1 MISKNESGSVSRI
14 RPSRGMTRH
23 RQQWGRIGAKLATAV
38 VLAGTLA
45 GSHGASA
52 QVLPGTGNVGSTA
65 PITQFAIAGYIQD
78 FKMTPPRGNPVL
90 AGATMRVNGKNIVIP
105 DNTVVIM
112 PASSN
117 TVYDLFHTAP
127 ANKLASVLA
136 NSESGLALNDI
147 TKPLAPFEAAI
158 VGNIVN
164 GQYIAGLVNIA
175 QEFVQLHQGYISY
188 IDYAS
193 GDLCVDANT
202 LPPAPLVNPARVGP
216 GCLATEMRVK
226 LNDPG
231 GRYGKQRTEGDQ
243 DPRFVVDD
251 ANPSIRAVTGYPMCI
266 PRVAPPAIDA
276 VCPITNRPIET
287 TTRRPLT
294 RFVMD
299 TVDLPPVVPGAVA
312 VAGFTDIP
320 SCRKGLILGVLGRD
334 CNSTQQV
341 PFMVGDFLEAIQGTM
356 GQDSSPVNNG
366 SFLSAYGVIATA
378 GIYTKPCGTYGGVN
392 AVTDPT
398 GAIAGNGTPNKKCNP
413 FTDITYMQYEV
424 GLIGT
429 VGTNLNVA
437 NVEGQDR
444 IKIVGFT
451 TDPTRQVE
459 VYGVDTD
466 GNLRWI
472 ANIVPERIPFGRFT
486 LFVQRDIV
494 KSLPLATTGGPIPIV
509 DNHLGVDLGAP
520 RNFYVHMAK
529 SEALL
534 GGKQRPHNVKPI
546 PGVCGGLLF
555 AGCPGLNGTAVPTPA
570 DIVNPASID
579 PKTGQPRVITI
590 ANGLVP
596 SQYLAP
602 IQEYIFE
609 ENTQIGDPWIPANF
623 ECLDF
628 LVKGSKMSTPS
639 LAAAG
644 LPGVGQ
650 LNPWPGG
657 VLNGAIA
664 PPATQAGVA
673 CAAR

>member
-1 MISKNESGSVSRI
+1 MISIDNAGSYPCK
-14 RPSRGMTRH
+14 RPARGTST
-23 RQQWGRIGAKLATAV
+23 RIGALAAAM
-38 VLAGTLA
+38 VLAAALA
-45 GSHGASA
+45 GSLGASA
-52 QVLPGTGNVGSTA
+52 QVLPGTGNVASTA
-65 PITQFAIAGYIQD
+65 PITQFAITGYVQD
-78 FKMTPPRGNPVL
+78 FKLTPPRGPHVEL
-90 AGATMRVNGKNIVIP
+90 SGGSMTVNGKQIVIP

-117 TVYDLFHTAP
+117 TVYDLFHMAP
-127 ANKLASVLA
+127 ANRLASILA
-136 NSESGLALNDI
+136 NNETGLAMNDV
-147 TKPLAPFEAAI
+147 TKPVAPFEAAI
-158 VGNIVN
+158 SGNIVN
-164 GQYIAGLVNIA
+164 GRYIAGLVNIG
-175 QEFVQLHQGYISY
+175 QEFLQIHQGYITY
-188 IDYAS
+188 IDYAT
-193 GDLCVDANT
+193 GDLCVDTNT
-202 LPPAPLVNPARVGP
+202 LPPAPLVSPARVAP
-216 GCLATEMRVK
+216 GCLASELRVK

-231 GRYGKQRTEGDQ
+231 GRYGRQRTEGDQ

-251 ANPSIRAVTGYPMCI
+251 ANPSVRAVTGYPMCV
-266 PRVAPPAIDA
+266 PRVAPPALDP

-287 TTRRPLT
+287 TTGRPLT

-299 TVDLPPVVPGAVA
+299 AVDLPPVVPGAAA

-334 CNSTQQV
+334 CDSTQQV
-341 PFMVGDFLEAIQGTM
+341 PFMAGDFLEAIQGTWA
-356 GQDSSPVNNG
+356 QDGSPVNG
-366 SFLSAYGVIATA
+366 GRFLSAFGVIATA
-378 GIYTKPCGTYGGVN
+378 GIYTKPCGTYGTN
-392 AVTDPT
+392 PVTDPT
-398 GAIAGNGTPNKKCNP
+398 GAIAGRGVPNKKCNP
-413 FTDITYMQYEV
+413 FADIAYMQWEV
-424 GLIGT
+424 GEIGT
-429 VGTNLNVA
+429 VGTNLNLA

-444 IKIVGFT
+444 IKVVGFT

-459 VYGVDTD
+459 VYAVDTD

-472 ANIVPERIPFGRFT
+472 ANIVPQRIPFGRFT

-494 KSLPLATTGGPIPIV
+494 KSLPIATTGGPIPIV

-520 RNFYVHMAK
+520 RNLYVHMAGA
-529 SEALL
+529 EALL

-546 PGVCGGLLF
+546 PGVCGGLIF

-579 PKTGQPRVITI
+579 PKTGQPRVVVI

-596 SQYLAP
+596 AQYLAP
-602 IQEYIFE
+602 VQAYIFE
-609 ENTQIGDPWIPANF
+609 ENTQIGDPWVPANF

-628 LVKGSKMSTPS
+628 VVKGSKISTPA

-644 LPGVGQ
+644 LTGVGQ

-673 CAAR
+673 CGAR